1 MLRALHI
8 ANCCTLTYPAVEC
21 PPLDSPTDG
30 SFTQTGKFY
39 GDSATYTCNPGFSLN
54 GKETLNCQADGTWDG
69 DPPTCFKCKM
79 TYTLTETVS
88 IYHSLLT
95 AELAFLDILV
105 YKYIDHKLHIKMIS
119 YPCRSK

>member
-30 SFTQTGKFY
+30 SLTQTGKFY
-39 GDSATYTCNPGFSLN
+39 GDSATYTCNPGFTLN
-54 GKETLNCQADGTWDG
+54 GKETLNCQADSTWNG
-69 DPPTCFKCKM
+69 DLPTCFKCKM

-88 IYHSLLT
+88 HLNTTVYLQRNLHFWTFWSITILT
-95 AELAFLDILV
+95 IN
-105 YKYIDHKLHIKMIS
+105 YI
-119 YPCRSK
+119 SK